1 MENFN
6 YLFVPINFI
15 LKRFNYLLL
24 FRERFYFNEKTFKK
38 VDEGYAL
45 ELLKIEKIDDKFFR
59 IIKKTIL
66 WKKVN
71 HKLL

>member
-24 FRERFYFNEKTFKK
+24 FRERFYFNEKTFKA
-38 VDEGYAL
+38 VYEGYAL

-59 IIKKTIL
+59 TIKKIIL
-66 WKKVN
+66 WQKEKKV
-71 HKLL
+71 